1 VRTSSV
7 RTKNLTLSEAAV
19 LALIAIEGERSGY
32 DLLKQARRSIGHIW
46 TPAKTQLY
54 ALLPRLVRDGLASQ
68 RVVTQ
73 ERAPAK
79 QLYRITPE
87 GRAALEQWLD
97 TPEAG
102 ARDAFYLR
110 LFVGKLADQE
120 ALIANVEQFR
130 REVEEELAILREL
143 EPTNTRRDHDFYHWF
158 LLELGL
164 EQAELRLRWADRVL
178 DALRAGP
185 E

>member
-1 VRTSSV
+1 M
-7 RTKNLTLSEAAV
+7 
-19 LALIAIEGERSGY
+19 ALIAIEGERSGY

-68 RVVTQ
+68 RVVRQ

-79 QLYRITPE
+79 QLYRITPA
-87 GRAALEQWLD
+87 GRAALAEWLD
-97 TPEAG
+97 SVEPG
-102 ARDAFYLR
+102 RDAFYLR
-110 LFVGKLADQE
+110 LFVGKLADQD
-120 ALIANVEQFR
+120 ALIAHVEQFR
-130 REVEEELAILREL
+130 DEVEQELDTLREL
-143 EPTNTRRDHDFYHWF
+143 EPTNTRTGHDFYHWF

-178 DALRAGP
+178 EALRAGP